1 MHPTTLLTPRSR
13 YVPPTKCRLFDPAYR
28 ACAAVTR
35 RSISSCDRHGTA
47 GRVTVPPPLRSR
59 ISATS
64 EFPATSAFQQRID
77 FPAAGPILASTQDGG
92 RLWKL
97 RRFGRSGDRCFS
109 IHGSRGFAGAQARQS
124 ARRRPASGA
133 PARRLIPNRSTIPD
147 RGIPSKSL
155 LSSTQPIR
163 LAAGVTPR
171 TKADDRCR
179 VRSQ

>member
-92 RLWKL
+92 KLGNYGDSAGAEIGVSQFTAPGDLRAHRLDSQ
-97 RRFGRSGDRCFS
+97 RGGDR
-109 IHGSRGFAGAQARQS
+109 HPERQRGGSFRTGRPYRTAGS
-124 ARRRPASGA
+124 HRRVCC
-133 PARRLIPNRSTIPD
+133 RL
-147 RGIPSKSL
+147 
-155 LSSTQPIR
+155 
-163 LAAGVTPR
+163 
-171 TKADDRCR
+171 
-179 VRSQ
+179 RSQSVWRQL